1 MSDITGLHGT
11 VATPMASYTRG
22 GGFLMIALAA
32 LITNIRYDKA
42 AASNN
47 KNLLRLSVR
56 ESNNSD
62 EQIEATIQEFVL
74 VVHQTTKLNCTAC
87 HHQVGHSTRRSDDKY
102 AACSMTNKQAGSC
115 SRGRRGT

>member
-1 MSDITGLHGT
+1 M
-11 VATPMASYTRG
+11 
-22 GGFLMIALAA
+22 
-32 LITNIRYDKA
+32 
-42 AASNN
+42 
-47 KNLLRLSVR
+47 LSVR

-62 EQIEATIQEFVL
+62 VQSEATTTQEFVL